1 MAFFLA
7 RHDGI
12 FKERTTLHTPE
23 DYELPTGSLFKP
35 FIREF
40 FRMFIFFVVIYS
52 RFLITE
58 YSNTEYSL
66 YWNIIVDGLH
76 SHCFKF
82 PVIFAWVVDVY
93 ALLRNI
99 LIMECHSLNSAVVDR
114 ILDELKRKCALCE
127 RRSFFHPHSS
137 LPIRHFYSQFIQ
149 VYPEQVDLW
158 EEVFN
163 IIENHR
169 DAVTIRRVEDGEEVD
184 VWNYGPYVLNF
195 M

>member
-1 MAFFLA
+1 MDMEITHFIPIQLPQIDLLLLPFVLFLS
-7 RHDGI
+7 I
-12 FKERTTLHTPE
+12 TTIV
-23 DYELPTGSLFKP
+23 ELWK
-35 FIREF
+35 I
-40 FRMFIFFVVIYS
+40 
-52 RFLITE
+52 
-58 YSNTEYSL
+58 
-66 YWNIIVDGLH
+66 
-76 SHCFKF
+76 
-82 PVIFAWVVDVY
+82 
-93 ALLRNI
+93 
-99 LIMECHSLNSAVVDR
+99 AVVDR